1 MASNMYR
8 RPSMPRQNV
17 RQSDQPSNGSCGS
30 CEELLRAVSEAAFFA
45 QDLQLYLD
53 THPDDTR
60 AVEMYVEACRQYKA
74 CKAAFEDCFYPL
86 TPCSAGREGEWNWP
100 EGVWAPFIEKR

>member
-8 RPSMPRQNV
+8 RPAMPQQNA
-17 RQSDQPSNGSCGS
+17 RQSAPGSSSCGN
-30 CEELLRAVSEAAFFA
+30 CNELLRAVSEADFFA
-45 QDLQLYLD
+45 QDLKLYLD
-53 THPDDTR
+53 THPGDKR

-86 TPCSAGREGEWNWP
+86 TPCGAGKDGVWDWP